1 MSNFDDIFESTPQT
15 DEFDKEAWAAKKKA
29 ERDEVYALTDATAE
43 AVCADGG
50 KFREYL
56 DVQAAFRNYSATNAL
71 LILATKPDARRL
83 GDKDFWR
90 DQGVYIKRQ
99 EFGRPIKIVESNGEY
114 TRDDGSI
121 GVGLLIAPAA
131 HGGLPEIV
139 ARFPAVMNDL
149 FHIELCGDSL
159 KTVLVL
165 LCAYGLAVGVILS
178 SRRNYRR
185 GEEHGSAKW
194 GSARTVNRK
203 YRAAEPE
210 DNKIFTQNVRMGLD
224 GRKHRRNLNTVVVGG
239 SGAGKTRFY
248 AKPNLC
254 QANTSFTVLDPKGEL
269 LRSTGHL
276 LRQKGYEVR
285 VLDLLN
291 MEKSHCYNPFVYLRN
306 DNDVQR
312 LVTNL
317 FKSTTPKGSQSNDPF
332 WDTAASMLLLALI
345 FYLKYEAPPDEQNFP
360 MVMEMLR
367 AADVRED
374 CDEYTS
380 PLDELFERLEMRNPD
395 HIAVKYY
402 KDYHSGSAKTLKS
415 IQITLAARLEK
426 FNLSSLAAL
435 TATDEL
441 DLPSLGEKKVALFA
455 LIPDNDTSFN
465 FLVSILY
472 TQLFQQLFY
481 LADHKYGGSLPV
493 PVHFLMDEFSNVSL
507 PEDFSKILAV
517 MRSRNV
523 YVSIIL
529 QNVAALKALFEK
541 EWESILGNCDEFLY
555 LGGNETS
562 THKLISESY
571 LGKSTID
578 TNTYGKSSGR
588 NGNYS
593 TNYQISGRE
602 LLTPDE
608 VRMLD
613 NRYALLFIRGERPVM
628 DEKYDILKHPNIAL
642 TEDGGAAP
650 YEHGGTENAVATLS
664 FAGAAAETLYEPNEP
679 IPDYELLSDEDIEAL
694 F

>member
-1 MSNFDDIFESTPQT
+1 MV
-15 DEFDKEAWAAKKKA
+15 W
-29 ERDEVYALTDATAE
+29 L
-43 AVCADGG
+43 
-50 KFREYL
+50 
-56 DVQAAFRNYSATNAL
+56 
-71 LILATKPDARRL
+71 
-83 GDKDFWR
+83 
-90 DQGVYIKRQ
+90 
-99 EFGRPIKIVESNGEY
+99 
-114 TRDDGSI
+114 
-121 GVGLLIAPAA
+121 GLLIAPAA

-139 ARFPAVMNDL
+139 ARFPAVMNDP
-149 FHIELCGDSL
+149 FHIELCEDSL
-159 KTVLVL
+159 KTVLIL

-194 GSARTVNRK
+194 DSARTVNRK
-203 YRAAEPE
+203 YRAAVPE

-224 GRKHRRNLNTVVVGG
+224 GRKHRRNLNTLVVGG

-291 MEKSHCYNPFVYLRN
+291 MEKSHCYNPFVYLRD

-367 AADVRED
+367 AADVQED

-380 PLDELFERLEMRNPD
+380 PLDELFERLEMREPD

-593 TNYQISGRE
+593 TNYQIGGRE

-628 DEKYDILKHPNIAL
+628 DEKYDILKHPTIAL

-664 FAGAAAETLYEPNEP
+664 FAGAAAETVSAPNEP
-679 IPDYELLSDEDIEAL
+679 TLDYELLSNEDIEAL